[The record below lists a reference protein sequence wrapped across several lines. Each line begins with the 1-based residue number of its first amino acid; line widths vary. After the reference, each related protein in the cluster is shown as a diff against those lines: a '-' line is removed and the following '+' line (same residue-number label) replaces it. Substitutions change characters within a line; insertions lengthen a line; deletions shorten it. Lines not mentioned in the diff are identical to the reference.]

1 MRHLQIPEQSRYLR
15 LVLSGFYNYHAVPTN
30 SGSLNAFYCHLPS
43 Q

>member
-1 MRHLQIPEQSRYLR
+1 MRHLPIPEQSRYLR
-15 LVLSGFYNYHAVPTN
+15 LVLSGNYHAVPTN